1 MALDTLSSD
10 KITWMVAG
18 VGTALAIYTTY
29 WQLENFKKRTATKP
43 SSTRSVGVEQSTED
57 AIKLSTLSALAR
69 GVNPELRSAALK
81 ILCER
86 GLKEEALSA
95 ILDKA
100 ELPDL
105 ASNFMALRVLGLLVQ
120 NVSARRLIQP
130 RIFRALIGILRR
142 SSTPAAERNSN
153 AVRCQREAIGLL
165 SRFISLG
172 DECQR
177 LAVDAGLIKWLKES
191 RVAGYNNLY
200 AAMFDNNNDP
210 IDQNIYELLSQLCGR
225 GPMGRNNLEELGLV
239 RNLRGS
245 PSSSRPFEL
254 EHDDWIEVEVEEDE
268 PQDGRSQPQREQAQG
283 ATAEV
288 PDAPVVFVLPVEP
301 EVHVSILGVQ
311 GAQADTHARLP
322 PIPATL

>member
-18 VGTALAIYTTY
+18 VGTVLAIYTTY
-29 WQLENFKKRTATKP
+29 WQLENFKKRTVIKP
-43 SSTRSVGVEQSTED
+43 SSARSVGVEQSTED

-69 GVNPELRSAALK
+69 GVNHDLHKAALK

-100 ELPDL
+100 EFPDL
-105 ASNFMALRVLGLLVQ
+105 ASNFMALRVLGLLVK
-120 NVSARRLIQP
+120 NVSPVSARRLIQP
-130 RIFRALIGILRR
+130 RIFKALIGILRR
-142 SSTPAAERNSN
+142 SSTLAAERNSN

-165 SRFISLG
+165 SHFISLG

-177 LAVDAGLIKWLKES
+177 LAVDAGLINWLKES

-200 AAMFDNNNDP
+200 AAVFDNNNDP
-210 IDQNIYELLSQLCGR
+210 IDQGIYELLSQLCGR

-254 EHDDWIEVEVEEDE
+254 EHDDWVEVEVEEDE
-268 PQDGRSQPQREQAQG
+268 PQGGRSQPQREQAQG
-283 ATAEV
+283 AIAEV
-288 PDAPVVFVLPVEP
+288 PDAPVIPVLPVEP
-301 EVHVSILGVQ
+301 EVPVSILGVQ
-311 GAQADTHARLP
+311 GA
-322 PIPATL
+322 